1 MTSVW
6 FRIVVRYSN
15 KYMLALLAFIG
26 GAMSVID
33 FWTGAV
39 VAFIFPTIG
48 LLASVIDYTVYLIR
62 WNLLGPKR
70 RKS

>member
-6 FRIVVRYSN
+6 FRIVMRYSN

-39 VAFIFPTIG
+39 VAFIFPTVC
-48 LLASVIDYTVYLIR
+48 LLASVIDYAVYLIT
-62 WNLLGPKR
+62 WNVWGHKR
-70 RKS
+70 RK

>member
-6 FRIVVRYSN
+6 FRIVMRYSD

-33 FWTGAV
+33 FWTGVA
-39 VAFIFPTIG
+39 VAFLFPTIG
-48 LLASVIDYTVYLIR
+48 LLASVIDYIVYLIR
-62 WNLLGPKR
+62 WIFPKR
-70 RKS
+70 KS